1 MCSER
6 GCECG
11 CGSHHDAKGHMRRRR
26 FLSNAEK
33 VEKLNKYADELKKE
47 LTAVE
52 ERVMELQ
59 S

>member
-1 MCSER
+1 MCS
-6 GCECG
+6 ECG
-11 CGSHHDAKGHMRRRR
+11 CGSHHDTKGHMRRRR
-26 FLSNAEK
+26 FLSNTEK

-52 ERVMELQ
+52 ERVIELQ